1 LFYEEPAE
9 YKSYLPEKLQS
20 TVEINA
26 LDTAVRS
33 ELDNFMAEIKKNVD
47 NKFVS
52 TGDEEGSLRWE
63 KLLNVTTPLNGT
75 LQARRDALKAKL
87 MTKPPINLQVLKGII
102 KAYMGLE
109 VDISV
114 DNFTV
119 KVRYRGESRIK
130 DLNPLYVTAY
140 ETIPANMLMDIAYL
154 YLLWS
159 ETDAKNL
166 TWVQMD
172 AKKLTWYQWERG
184 EWL

>member
-1 LFYEEPAE
+1 MFYEDPAE

-33 ELDNFMAEIKKNVD
+33 ELDNFMVQIKKNVD

-102 KAYMGLE
+102 EAYMGLE

-114 DNFTV
+114 ENFMI

-130 DLNPLYVTAY
+130 DLNPLYVTGY
-140 ETIPANMLMDIAYL
+140 ETIPASMLMDISYL
-154 YLLWS
+154 YFAWG
-159 ETDAKNL
+159 EVKAAYP
-166 TWVQMD
+166 TWGDV
-172 AKKLTWYQWERG
+172 KVKTWERIHKG
-184 EWL
+184 V